1 MPAHAVKYV
10 ECRRNITD
18 MWSRNV
24 RRKIGKSPEMW
35 SHQGSSNSGIM
46 EFRMEFVIRMLKV
59 VRLLMLRISQTCHMP
74 WNIYATT
81 WHTHRHVYTETSN
94 HFEFMTTKNITQLLT
109 QKAQLLPLSYIFPWL
124 NLCRLTSH
132 SSFTRSFLFFPSFI
146 LSSQLFPHY
155 LPIFFFTSFIIR
167 SCIYSFRTFFFLSG
181 SVIFS
186 SNYLVI
192 S

>member
-10 ECRRNITD
+10 QCRRNITD

-24 RRKIGKSPEMW
+24 RRKIGQSSEMW

-94 HFEFMTTKNITQLLT
+94 HFEFMTTKNITQLWT
-109 QKAQLLPLSYIFPWL
+109 QNAQLLLYLTFFPGWTLRSGHTERGLPQQTAVSVRCGMLHSKQTLLTIIFWK
-124 NLCRLTSH
+124 H
-132 SSFTRSFLFFPSFI
+132 SS
-146 LSSQLFPHY
+146 
-155 LPIFFFTSFIIR
+155 
-167 SCIYSFRTFFFLSG
+167 
-181 SVIFS
+181 
-186 SNYLVI
+186 
-192 S
+192 